1 MNLRKFLT
9 MLIIFV
15 MGSTTILPNLSATN
29 INSNSITTLETPKSY
44 LIKNVPYVNQET
56 NFYCDFAS
64 STMLFKYQGINTN
77 LNEVLYLTGTGFSL
91 AYQDRFIQPGYF
103 ISKNY
108 TFVTHLYNL
117 SYNRWSLNITGKS
130 EEYCWNEYWT
140 RVKQNISNNVP
151 LKTFANM
158 NLLESFRSV
167 SDIPDF
173 ILDILPCSGHEIVI
187 VGYNENNNT
196 VCFNDPY
203 IGAINDPEKGYYVW
217 MDLTE
222 YKNAVWTEAKFHQ
235 KFNDVH
241 MSIETFTKI
250 SDPPSKEII
259 YKKAYLRNIEKL
271 KGNISSYDADF
282 VVGNI
287 SKKFGSLVGLKAL
300 EKLNE
305 DFKSDLY
312 DRILTVIKLKKRN
325 KRVPI
330 LMKISNILGLLDD
343 GNISSED
350 LFGNP
355 YFTVLK
361 EKNYLTEFLN
371 ENNDSLQ
378 ISNEELSLYQQEI
391 KNWTAFYQDYKIF
404 MNKGLRLS
412 ILRGLFLINEM
423 SKKLENI
430 IEIEQDII
438 DLATEG
444 EI

>member
-9 MLIIFV
+9 ILIILV

-29 INSNSITTLETPKSY
+29 IDSNSITTLETPKSHV
-44 LIKNVPYVNQET
+44 IKNVPYVSQET

-77 LNEVLYLTGTGFSL
+77 LSEVLYLTGTSFSL
-91 AYQDRFIQPGYF
+91 AYQDRSIQPGFF

-108 TFVTHLYNL
+108 TFISDLYNL
-117 SYNRWSLNITGKS
+117 SYSHWSLNITGKS
-130 EEYCWNEYWT
+130 EENCWNEYWT
-140 RVKQNISNNVP
+140 RVKQNISNNIP
-151 LKTFANM
+151 LKTFAII
-158 NLLESFRSV
+158 NLLESFRRV

-173 ILDILPCSGHEIVI
+173 ILDIMPGSGHAFVI

-203 IGAINDPEKGYYVW
+203 IGAIDNPEKGYYVW

-222 YKNAVWTEAKFHQ
+222 FKNAVWAAAEFHQ

-259 YKKAYLRNIEKL
+259 YKQAYLRNIEKL

-312 DRILTVIKLKKRN
+312 DRILTVKKLKQKN
-325 KRVPI
+325 KRIPV
-330 LMKISNILGLLDD
+330 LMKIFRILGIVDN
-343 GNISSED
+343 GYISSDD
-350 LFGNP
+350 LFGTP
-355 YFTVLK
+355 YFTVLT
-361 EKNYLTEFLN
+361 EKNYLMQFLN

-378 ISNEELSLYQQEI
+378 LSNEELLLYQQEI
-391 KNWTAFYQDYKIF
+391 ENWIAFYQDYNIF
-404 MNKGLRLS
+404 MNKGLRLG
-412 ILRGLFLINEM
+412 IIRGLFLINEM

-444 EI
+444 KI